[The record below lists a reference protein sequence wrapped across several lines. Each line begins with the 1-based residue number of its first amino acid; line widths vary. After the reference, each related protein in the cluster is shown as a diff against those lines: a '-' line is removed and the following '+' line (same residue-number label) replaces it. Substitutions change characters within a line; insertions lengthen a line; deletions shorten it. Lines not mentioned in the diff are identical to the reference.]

1 MSALFPE
8 IRRFLPLCALPIVVA
23 SAFGLSASDARGA
36 DVGCTRICAQII
48 QAIGDD
54 IKEQIPLDCVQ
65 QTGTCTGSGYFQTAD
80 ARVPVNIEGGL
91 SGDTLMLKISSGQTG
106 FMPADK
112 DALMMTLQP
121 DNLYQAMQFVVGQ
134 RAADAPFANAGTSLT
149 VTVIAER
156 QM

>member
-8 IRRFLPLCALPIVVA
+8 IRRFLPLCALPILAA

-65 QTGTCTGSGYFQTAD
+65 QTGTCTGSGYFQTAGNVKYTTAANNTV
-80 ARVPVNIEGGL
+80 ARTLTTTVSDGTL
-91 SGDTLMLKISSGQTG
+91 SACCSANSRSPRSRSSGSPPPNG
-106 FMPADK
+106 KPK
-112 DALMMTLQP
+112 PPLSMT
-121 DNLYQAMQFVVGQ
+121 
-134 RAADAPFANAGTSLT
+134 
-149 VTVIAER
+149 ER
-156 QM
+156 